1 MLGERGIRGGVTG
14 CRVKK
19 VANLAL
25 VDCMG
30 ERHGS
35 AQGALS
41 SGRVKTADGLTH
53 KDLLDI
59 EALRVQALE
68 RC

>member
-25 VDCMG
+25 VDCMVNVM
-30 ERHGS
+30 EVPKELYH
-35 AQGALS
+35 Q
-41 SGRVKTADGLTH
+41 DG
-53 KDLLDI
+53 
-59 EALRVQALE
+59 
-68 RC
+68 